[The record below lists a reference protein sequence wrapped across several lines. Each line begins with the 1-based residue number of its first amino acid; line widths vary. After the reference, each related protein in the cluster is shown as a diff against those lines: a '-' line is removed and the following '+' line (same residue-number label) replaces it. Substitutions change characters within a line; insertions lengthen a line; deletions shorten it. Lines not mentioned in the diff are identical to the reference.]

1 MAWAPSLR
9 KETSAKPWQLKPK
22 PPGQPRGSKQRLM
35 QHTSAKEL
43 LPDASVLDFT
53 EARREPQQMQY
64 ETYFPVLNPYDM
76 INSYGGYFPM
86 QMPMPM
92 PMPMHPGSSP
102 FGPDPSSFM
111 GGVGPYNNGAM
122 MAIPGHVSLNPSSA
136 TGWSPPTFLP
146 EQPRQEHSSPPPV
159 MTSSASPTSA
169 AAGGGASN
177 QFGEE
182 NERLKVELELMRNEQ
197 QRLRFDLDNQKTKRE
212 NQKQVISQQR
222 SEMEQMREGIDQQRR
237 EMQQMREGIE
247 MQREALGGQRQ
258 QIEALQFDL
267 EHCKMDVESARHE
280 AEQQRLVGEAHK
292 ADAERKARHLQSL
305 DSECARLEHELS
317 TSKAKMQEVQDSTG
331 KLLDV
336 HTSTQDQFLLLKEQ
350 NLKLKG
356 FVQDLT
362 LKIHG
367 YERDLAAKD
376 RESEGLQS
384 KRRSLEEA
392 TNILR
397 GEMKDTKRVLK
408 KTAEVCETQQH
419 LVDDLQKKL
428 KEATRRDQEHALELK
443 SLAAS
448 YEDKIQKL
456 DVAGKRDA
464 HIRVTQSES
473 VAARATERLEAKE
486 AQLKDVTNKLEAVSA
501 KAAVLEQ
508 DLASARRKSASLK
521 EQLAFDAKIKELN
534 AAQLQQLRT
543 MFLEL
548 SESQKDANK
557 VSKKNA
563 AAGGGLAPQHLD
575 TIIKLLKVNQD
586 QAIAHH
592 KDAIKRQVEEK
603 LEAFVP
609 PQPSQEQRERDV
621 HERRVRD
628 SITAIYLKVNPN
640 KMVDLPRIF
649 AEWAGNL
656 DELLVQVVS
665 KYGKVLEENAYQ
677 RD

>member
-1 MAWAPSLR
+1 MI
-9 KETSAKPWQLKPK
+9 Q
-22 PPGQPRGSKQRLM
+22 

-53 EARREPQQMQY
+53 DARREPQQPQY
-64 ETYFPVLNPYDM
+64 DTYFPMLNPYDM
-76 INSYGGYFPM
+76 LNSYGGYFPM
-86 QMPMPM
+86 QMPMQM
-92 PMPMHPGSSP
+92 QMPMHPGP
-102 FGPDPSSFM
+102 FAPDSSFM
-111 GGVGPYNNGAM
+111 GGVGPYNNGGM
-122 MAIPGHVSLNPSSA
+122 MAMPGPVSLNPSSA

-146 EQPRQEHSSPPPV
+146 EQPRQQQQQSSPPPV
-159 MTSSASPTSA
+159 ITSSAPPVSSPSA

-177 QFGEE
+177 QLGEE
-182 NERLKVELELMRNEQ
+182 NERLKVELELMKNEQ

-237 EMQQMREGIE
+237 EIQQMREGIE

-292 ADAERKARHLQSL
+292 SDAERKARHLQSL

-367 YERDLAAKD
+367 YERDLASKD
-376 RESEGLQS
+376 RENEGLQS

-408 KTAEVCETQQH
+408 KTAEVCETQQQ

-428 KEATRRDQEHALELK
+428 KEATRRDQEHAQELK
-443 SLAAS
+443 TLAAS
-448 YEDKIQKL
+448 YEDKIQKFE
-456 DVAGKRDA
+456 VASKRDT

-486 AQLKDVTNKLEAVSA
+486 AQLKEVTSKLEAMSA
-501 KAAVLEQ
+501 RAAVLEQ
-508 DLASARRKSASLK
+508 DLASARRKSSSLK

-557 VSKKNA
+557 ASKKNA

-609 PQPSQEQRERDV
+609 PQQSPEQREREV
-621 HERRVRD
+621 HERSVRD
-628 SITAIYLKVNPN
+628 SITSIYLKVNPT

-656 DELLVQVVS
+656 DELLVQVVN